1 MKLANFGKDSEMFSL
16 SLIYFIYDAVN
27 LSIKGFFGQANIK
40 AILDL
45 FADHIPSAPPFYLM
59 VYISKVKNEFLKI

>member
-1 MKLANFGKDSEMFSL
+1 MFSL
-16 SLIYFIYDAVN
+16 SLIYFIYNAIN

-45 FADHIPSAPPFYLM
+45 FAYHRWPDPLS
-59 VYISKVKNEFLKI
+59 ISWSIYQT